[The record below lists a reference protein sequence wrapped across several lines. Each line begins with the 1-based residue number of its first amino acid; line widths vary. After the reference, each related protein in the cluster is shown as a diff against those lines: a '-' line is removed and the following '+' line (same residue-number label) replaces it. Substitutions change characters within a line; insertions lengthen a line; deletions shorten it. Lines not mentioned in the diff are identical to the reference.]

1 MQLEYKKIEQ
11 IANNVQDI
19 LNNESKKISN
29 IKELETKF
37 NNLQN
42 AMTAPFNSCFED
54 REESKAFC
62 DYLRKGKM
70 SDFITKSLSTNAGE
84 AGVSIVNSIN
94 TKIINQVNARSVMR
108 KISSIDTISTSALDL
123 IIEDGKFNSGWI
135 GEEEARVATNTPKL
149 KKKTIFVHELY
160 AQPKATQKLIDDAS
174 IDIES
179 WLSER
184 LIDSFVKAENEAF
197 INGDGDKKPF
207 GILKNA
213 DVEKIE
219 VGSEVTADI
228 LLKLINKLDEE
239 YIENASFLMNRST
252 LAAIQSLKDE
262 TGRFIWQQSL
272 SEPLNQTIFGIP
284 VLCSSYMPN
293 VEDQSLAIAIGDF
306 KTAYKIVDRENISVM
321 RDQYT
326 EKPFVKFYAVKR
338 VGGDVILPSALKFAK
353 FSS

>member
-228 LLKLINKLDEE
+228 FLLC
-239 YIENASFLMNRST
+239 ASYTSP
-252 LAAIQSLKDE
+252 LK
-262 TGRFIWQQSL
+262 TNLRQL
-272 SEPLNQTIFGIP
+272 
-284 VLCSSYMPN
+284 Y
-293 VEDQSLAIAIGDF
+293 
-306 KTAYKIVDRENISVM
+306 
-321 RDQYT
+321 
-326 EKPFVKFYAVKR
+326 
-338 VGGDVILPSALKFAK
+338 
-353 FSS
+353 